1 MKIIR
6 PNYQPV
12 KDAFQDFFSTA
23 MNRSVSDLLG
33 ADLAITQ
40 PSVNIRETS
49 DDFKIDM
56 AAPGLQKA
64 DFNIAIDNNKLTIS
78 SKKEQTT
85 EESADNYTRKEF
97 SYSSFTRT
105 FDLPDSVQAD
115 AIKAGY
121 DKGIL
126 EIILPKKPEAKQQLN
141 RTIEIS

>member
-1 MKIIR
+1 MKIIK
-6 PNYQPV
+6 PNYHPV

-33 ADLAITQ
+33 ADFAITQ
-40 PSVNIRETS
+40 PSVNIKETAE
-49 DDFKIDM
+49 DFKIDM
-56 AAPGLQKA
+56 AAPGLQKT

-78 SKKEQTT
+78 SKKEQSN
-85 EESADNYTRKEF
+85 EESGDNYTRKEF
-97 SYSSFTRT
+97 SYNSFTRT

-126 EIILPKKPEAKQQLN
+126 EITLPKKPEAKQQLN